1 MLISQGDLGVFF
13 SNWLVG
19 SIMTLGLVLL
29 FWPLIS
35 WLLLRRRT
43 VMQQA

>member
-1 MLISQGDLGVFF
+1 VFF

-19 SIMTLGLVLL
+19 SITGLALVML

-35 WLLLRRRT
+35 KALAIIRSP
-43 VMQQA
+43 QPA